1 MKALLLLERF
11 PACGFRYFDL
21 AVGLFICYF
30 GFTKLLLDVR
40 INLSHGLLTSPIFF
54 FFFWQHLLVEYFTED
69 LSWTVSSCGGFSLCG

>member
-54 FFFWQHLLVEYFTED
+54 FFLATIIGRILYRRLELDCE
-69 LSWTVSSCGGFSLCG
+69 